1 MPMCDSRRP
10 SRESVSCAEFSRRVG
25 FLWKRKAPPRKDV
38 DPLEAFD
45 QMIASL
51 ERQGAE
57 VRKSAA
63 TLLALRGELVR
74 ERDKLQK
81 RLAGLDD
88 RRAKADG
95 DEVVERTLLRDETEA
110 KRALAKAEDS
120 CTQAE
125 RDGKLLMET
134 AETLTA
140 QLAEL
145 KEERI
150 AARTRLSAGLMVSD
164 ALKARVAN
172 FDKAMKLDAARDEVE
187 RAHALAELY
196 REESEKP

>member
-1 MPMCDSRRP
+1 M
-10 SRESVSCAEFSRRVG
+10 AF
-25 FLWKRKAPPRKDV
+25 FRKKPPPKKDV

-63 TLLALRGELVR
+63 TMLALRGELTR

-81 RLAGLDD
+81 RLASIDE
-88 RRAKADG
+88 RRERANG
-95 DEVVERTLLRDETEA
+95 DVTVLRTLERDESEG
-110 KRALAKAEDS
+110 RRSLEKANEVFE
-120 CTQAE
+120 QAE

-134 AETLTA
+134 AESLSA
-140 QLAEL
+140 QLTEL
-145 KEERI
+145 KEERMS
-150 AARTRLSAGLMVSD
+150 AKTRLSAGLMVSD

-172 FDKAMKLDAARDEVE
+172 FDKVMKLDAARDEVE

-196 REESEKP
+196 REESETK

>member
-1 MPMCDSRRP
+1 M
-10 SRESVSCAEFSRRVG
+10 G

-110 KRALAKAEDS
+110 KRALAKAEES
-120 CTQAE
+120 CVQAE

-134 AETLTA
+134 AEALTS
-140 QLAEL
+140 QLADL

-172 FDKAMKLDAARDEVE
+172 FDKVMKLDAARDEVE